1 MIQFENPHAF
11 FFLLALPALYI
22 FRHLGIFSR
31 ISFSLT
37 ISDWG
42 GKTFS
47 YKNNFARIGEFFSQA
62 FAVLGF
68 IALVTSLA
76 NPIIRHQEK
85 IYTSRGTDILFVL
98 DTSPSM
104 AARDI
109 SLANE
114 QVTRLEAAKIG
125 IKTLTSAEKGAC
137 YGLVAMASEAACIV
151 PPTNDIDLFLKRLSA
166 LNVGEFGEGSAI
178 GIGLSTA
185 IYHLSGSNAPKKCI
199 VLITD
204 GENNA
209 GSIHPETAASLA
221 AENGITLYTF
231 GIGTKGSVPIEYVD
245 PKTGKIRSGF
255 YESNFSTTSLEEI
268 AQIAGGAYF
277 GIESTSM
284 LLDSLS
290 QIAKKEDSSQSFHY
304 RSNDTNCYANF
315 LLISGFLFF
324 LAWFIKRIF
333 LSELI

>member
-31 ISFSLT
+31 ISFPLT

-125 IKTLTSAEKGAC
+125 IKRLHRQKKAHVTDWSQWPAKPHASFRPQVTSTC
-137 YGLVAMASEAACIV
+137 S
-151 PPTNDIDLFLKRLSA
+151 
-166 LNVGEFGEGSAI
+166 
-178 GIGLSTA
+178 
-185 IYHLSGSNAPKKCI
+185 
-199 VLITD
+199 
-204 GENNA
+204 
-209 GSIHPETAASLA
+209 
-221 AENGITLYTF
+221 
-231 GIGTKGSVPIEYVD
+231 
-245 PKTGKIRSGF
+245 
-255 YESNFSTTSLEEI
+255 
-268 AQIAGGAYF
+268 
-277 GIESTSM
+277 
-284 LLDSLS
+284 
-290 QIAKKEDSSQSFHY
+290 
-304 RSNDTNCYANF
+304 
-315 LLISGFLFF
+315 
-324 LAWFIKRIF
+324 
-333 LSELI
+333 

>member
-1 MIQFENPHAF
+1 MIQFENPQAF

-22 FRHLGIFSR
+22 LRNLGIFSQ
-31 ISFSLT
+31 ISFPLT

-42 GKTFS
+42 GKTFT
-47 YKNNFARIGEFFSQA
+47 YKNTIAKIVGFFSQVY
-62 FAVLGF
+62 AVLGF
-68 IALVTSLA
+68 IALVTALA

-125 IKTLTSAEKGAC
+125 IRTLTSAEKGAC

-151 PPTNDIDLFLKRLSA
+151 PPTNDIELFLKRLSD

-209 GSIHPETAASLA
+209 GSIHPETAANLA

-231 GIGTKGSVPIEYVD
+231 GIGTKGSVPIEYID
-245 PKTGKIRSGF
+245 PKTGKIHSGF
-255 YESNFSTTSLEEI
+255 YESDFDKTPLEEI
-268 AQIAGGAYF
+268 SMLANGKYF
-277 GIESTSM
+277 GIESTAA
-284 LLDSLS
+284 LS
-290 QIAKKEDSSQSFHY
+290 SALAEISRREDSVQSFHY
-304 RSNDTNCYANF
+304 RFSDNNCYGF
-315 LLISGFLFF
+315 FLFMTVILF
-324 LAWFIKRIF
+324 FSAWFIRRVM
-333 LSELI
+333 LSEVL